1 MSRHD
6 GGPAG
11 RAGKIL
17 VVEDSPSARRLLQ
30 DILLRL
36 GADLEH
42 LRLAGTS
49 SEAAELFTRWRPDL
63 VFLDL
68 QLGSAAAVAKGSVT
82 ADSSS
87 PEVAQGGLELAVLFR
102 GQDPEVRIII
112 CTASDAD
119 DPRVARLV
127 ERGEVDFIL
136 KPILAARV
144 EEVLHRRRTE
154 PSGRTS

>member
-1 MSRHD
+1 MTRHD
-6 GGPAG
+6 VGIAG

-49 SEAAELFTRWRPDL
+49 AEAAELFAGWKPDL

-68 QLGSAAAVAKGSVT
+68 QLGSAAAAAKGSTT
-82 ADSSS
+82 AGSS

-102 GQDPEVRIII
+102 REDPEVRIII

-144 EEVLHRRRTE
+144 EEVLDRRRAE
-154 PSGRTS
+154 PARRTS